1 MTDIPNKTEPNQ
13 NMNTTID
20 VLNTHYDSTKV
31 INNWEDI
38 SLPDDLLRGIYSIGF
53 ERPSSIQQKAI
64 YPIYC
69 GRDVIA
75 QAQSGTGKTGS
86 FTIGAL
92 SRLKPGV
99 SGVQILTL
107 APTHELARQIA
118 SVYEAIGQHIP
129 GFSVRTFVGGTR
141 VREDI
146 QILDNNPPTVAVG
159 CPGRVYDLMRQMA
172 FKTDKITTFVIDEA
186 DEMLSQGFQEQVRN
200 IFSLLPEDVQVAIFS
215 ATMNDEVLDITRR
228 FMRDPVSIVMERE
241 KLSLEGISQYY
252 VGVHNDA
259 DKYDLL
265 KHLLSKLNIT
275 QCIIYCN
282 SVNRVNQLTQQM
294 GYDGYSVCCM
304 HRDMNKVEREESFRE
319 FKQGGCKF
327 LVSSNIT
334 ARGIDV
340 QQVSLVINYDITR
353 DMHTYLHR
361 IGRSGRWGRKGT
373 AINFLTRYDMPI
385 KYDLER
391 YYRMQIRVL
400 PEDFAG

>member
-1 MTDIPNKTEPNQ
+1 MTDTDTDTTNTNMTNQ
-13 NMNTTID
+13 
-20 VLNTHYDSTKV
+20 VYDPTKV
-31 INNWEDI
+31 INTWEDI
-38 SLPDDLLRGIYSIGF
+38 FLPDDLLRGVYSIGF
-53 ERPSSIQQKAI
+53 ERPSTIQQKAV

-86 FTIGAL
+86 FTIGSL
-92 SRLKPGV
+92 SRVKPNVHGI
-99 SGVQILTL
+99 QIVAL

-118 SVYEAIGQHIP
+118 SVYQGIGQHIP
-129 GFSVRTFVGGTR
+129 GYSVRTFIGGSSVKED
-141 VREDI
+141 VRF
-146 QILDNNPPTVAVG
+146 LDKNPPTVAVG
-159 CPGRVYDLMRQMA
+159 CPGRIYDLMRQGA
-172 FKTDKITTFVIDEA
+172 LRTDNVKVFVIDEA

-200 IFSLLPEDVQVAIFS
+200 IFSMFPEDVQVAIFS
-215 ATMNDEVLDITRR
+215 ATMNDAVIDITRR

-241 KLSLEGISQYY
+241 KLSLDGIAQYY
-252 VGVHNDA
+252 VGVYNDA
-259 DKYDLL
+259 DKYNLL
-265 KHLLSKLNIT
+265 QHLLSKLNIT

-294 GYDGYSVCCM
+294 GRDGYSVCCM
-304 HRDMNKVEREESFRE
+304 HRDMNKAEREESFSE
-319 FKQGGCKF
+319 FKNGGCKF

-391 YYRMQIRVL
+391 YYRMQIREL
-400 PEDFAG
+400 PEDFMG